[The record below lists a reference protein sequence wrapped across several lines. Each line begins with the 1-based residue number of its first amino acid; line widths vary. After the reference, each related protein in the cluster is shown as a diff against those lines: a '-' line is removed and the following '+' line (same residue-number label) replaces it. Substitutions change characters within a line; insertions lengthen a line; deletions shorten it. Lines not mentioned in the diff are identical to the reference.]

1 MSHSFRTGGTVNL
14 VGGEVVYDR
23 DRDTVDDLI
32 NEETLEPTSR
42 YIDQ

>member
-1 MSHSFRTGGTVNL
+1 

-32 NEETLEPTSR
+32 DEETFEPTSR
-42 YIDQ
+42 YIDE